1 MMSGPRV
8 IVRTIGAL
16 SRLLASTLRRDEL
29 YEARLV
35 EALDTIEEFLASV
48 GSAPARVEED
58 EELARELEEGVE
70 ELRELGLA

>member
-1 MMSGPRV
+1 MSDPRV
-8 IVRTIGAL
+8 TVRTIGAL

-35 EALDTIEEFLASV
+35 EALDAIEEFLASV
-48 GSAPARVEED
+48 RSAPQVEED

-70 ELRELGLA
+70 ELRRLGLA